1 MFVYSFK
8 NGENDSTKSS
18 FDKYYM
24 SLVEMKS
31 FIALIDNKSFFDQPI
46 KKKRETIEKRA
57 EIYDYATAN
66 LLD

>member
-1 MFVYSFK
+1 
-8 NGENDSTKSS
+8 
-18 FDKYYM
+18 
-24 SLVEMKS
+24 MKS